1 MNFFIWIYEFFY
13 YELLSADEIPQLY
26 MAHEFSLIMTYIALL
41 ALLLGSLGVL
51 KTLARLFKLNGPK
64 RGKR

>member
-1 MNFFIWIYEFFY
+1 
-13 YELLSADEIPQLY
+13 

-51 KTLARLFKLNGPK
+51 KTLANLFKLNIPK
-64 RGKR
+64 RSRR